1 MSGSLPGCDTL
12 DVNDL
17 KVTHFDG
24 LLCFKFCCTLSNQ
37 ATFRCFVLLCMN
49 ILVLNLSENI
59 IRDDL
64 LQIFRVYGEVSYV
77 VIVRDEKTGRSKG
90 SAFIEM
96 PREAEGEQAIAALNR
111 LMLDGREITVQQI
124 TYEAGE
130 FNN

>member
-1 MSGSLPGCDTL
+1 
-12 DVNDL
+12 
-17 KVTHFDG
+17 
-24 LLCFKFCCTLSNQ
+24 
-37 ATFRCFVLLCMN
+37 MN

-64 LQIFRVYGEVSYV
+64 LQIFRVYGEVSYA
-77 VIVRDEKTGRSKG
+77 VIVRDEKTGRFKG